1 MASFICT
8 KKFERVE
15 DILTPENISF
25 KAYEKKTQ
33 KFSLLRKI
41 RRLFVEGY
49 LMDIS
54 IIRDFVRDNI
64 GDMTFQEAY
73 DKTGWILNITAT
85 GYGEHDSYRLLNYLT
100 APNVLIWSA
109 VCASCALPHIF
120 GPVDLYAKDENNQTT
135 LYAQGGRR
143 IVLLFFKVLKFVL
156 GKKFMDG
163 SIAADIPMQ
172 YLSEM
177 FNVNYFIVSQTNPW

>member
-1 MASFICT
+1 M
-8 KKFERVE
+8 
-15 DILTPENISF
+15 
-25 KAYEKKTQ
+25 
-33 KFSLLRKI
+33 
-41 RRLFVEGY
+41 
-49 LMDIS
+49 
-54 IIRDFVRDNI
+54 
-64 GDMTFQEAY
+64 
-73 DKTGWILNITAT
+73 
-85 GYGEHDSYRLLNYLT
+85 NYLT

-120 GPVDLYAKDENNQTT
+120 GPVDLYAKDENGQTT
-135 LYAQGGRR
+135 LYSQG
-143 IVLLFFKVLKFVL
+143 